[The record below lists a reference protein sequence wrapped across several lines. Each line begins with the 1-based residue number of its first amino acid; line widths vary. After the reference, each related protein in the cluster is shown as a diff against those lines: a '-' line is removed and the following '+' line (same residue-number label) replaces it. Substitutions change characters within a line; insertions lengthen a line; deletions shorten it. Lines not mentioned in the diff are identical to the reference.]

1 LLAFDGF
8 PSTDCSVTMAASY
21 SVSFFTNKKVSIMKK
36 IILVI
41 LGLLIAISSFAQI
54 KSASLSASGLTCS
67 MCSKAI
73 YKALQKVSFVKAVEA
88 DIEGSKYQVTF
99 KEGSNIVLDDLKKA
113 VEGAGFSVA
122 SLKVTANFPSTAIAN
137 DTHIEY
143 GGATYHFLNVPNE
156 TIAGEKT
163 FTVVDKKFLPD
174 ADYKR
179 YAKYT
184 TMKCVETGRM
194 AACCTKGGATGTRVY
209 HVTL

>member
-1 LLAFDGF
+1 
-8 PSTDCSVTMAASY
+8 
-21 SVSFFTNKKVSIMKK
+21 MKK
-36 IILVI
+36 FILVI
-41 LGLLIAISSFAQI
+41 LGLLLAISSFAQI
-54 KSASLSASGLTCS
+54 KSATLSASGLTCS

-73 YKALQKVSFVKAVEA
+73 YKALSKVPSVKSVNP
-88 DIEGSKYQVTF
+88 DIEGSKYQIVF
-99 KEGSNIVLDDLKKA
+99 KENTAISLDDLKKA
-113 VEGAGFSVA
+113 VENAGFSVA
-122 SLKVTANFPSTAIAN
+122 SLKVTANFPPTSIAN

-143 GGATYHFLNVPNE
+143 GGATYHFLNVPAE
-156 TIAGEKT
+156 TISGEKT

-194 AACCTKGGATGTRVY
+194 AACCTKGGAAGTRVY

>member
-1 LLAFDGF
+1 
-8 PSTDCSVTMAASY
+8 
-21 SVSFFTNKKVSIMKK
+21 MKK
-36 IILVI
+36 IILII
-41 LGLLIAISSFAQI
+41 LGLLLAISSFAQI
-54 KSASLSASGLTCS
+54 KSATLSASGLTCS

-73 YKALQKVSFVKAVEA
+73 YKALQKVSFVKAVDA

-122 SLKVTANFPSTAIAN
+122 SLKVTANFPPTAIAN

-156 TIAGEKT
+156 TISGEKT

-184 TMKCVETGRM
+184 TMKCVETGHM
-194 AACCTKGGATGTRVY
+194 ASCCTKSGAIGTRVY